1 MGKQIKFHFN
11 PFKRGIN
18 QVLGPLERNIM
29 EVLWSHGESRVKD
42 ILSAF
47 PDKRDISYS
56 TVITVTNRMVEKGLV
71 KRIKI
76 GKTYFYSPTYSK
88 DEFFGLVSKKVV
100 EGASELSLDSV
111 MAHFVNYMAQMAPE
125 KIEYFSKL
133 IELKRQNKP
142 QK

>member
-11 PFKRGIN
+11 PFKRGVN
-18 QVLGPLERNIM
+18 QVLGSLERDIM
-29 EVLWSHGESRVKD
+29 EALWNHGESSVKD
-42 ILSAF
+42 ILNAF
-47 PDKRDISYS
+47 PAKRDVSYS

-76 GKTYFYSPTYSK
+76 GKTYFYSSTYSK
-88 DEFFGLVSKKVV
+88 DEFFELVSKKVV

-111 MAHFVNYMAQMAPE
+111 MAHFVDYMAQMAPD

-133 IELKRQNKP
+133 IELKRQNRP